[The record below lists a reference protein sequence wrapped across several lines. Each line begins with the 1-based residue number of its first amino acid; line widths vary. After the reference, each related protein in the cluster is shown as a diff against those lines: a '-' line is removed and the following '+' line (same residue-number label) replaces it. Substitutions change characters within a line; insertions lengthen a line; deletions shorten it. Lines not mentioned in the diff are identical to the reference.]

1 MLERTKPLSTTFVET
16 HVFTKR
22 IVRLGLE
29 QLCEFRKAIGP
40 FTNPKG
46 RGV

>member
-1 MLERTKPLSTTFVET
+1 MLSTTFVET

-29 QLCEFRKAIGP
+29 QPLRELMR
-40 FTNPKG
+40 
-46 RGV
+46 